1 MNPVLII
8 SLLVTLFVS
17 FSIVILLT
25 LSWRKKKRQHREFE
39 RLLDDIKERQEERS
53 NKLTRLLAKKHNLAQ
68 TEAQDLTKQ
77 LIIAEKSFL
86 QQFIDQQLQQSSVEH
101 FYEHLCE
108 LLDNYLNS
116 SSSDPNAKPNN
127 TIQSSS
133 HNDGRIT
140 KHDTKTPAQDW
151 GDVFD

>member
-1 MNPVLII
+1 MSPVLII

-39 RLLDDIKERQEERS
+39 CLLDDIKERQEARK
-53 NKLTRLLAKKHNLAQ
+53 NKLTRLLAEKHHLAQ
-68 TEAQDLTKQ
+68 TDAQDLTEQ
-77 LIIAEKSFL
+77 LILAEKSFL

-108 LLDNYLNS
+108 LLDNYLNCPPS
-116 SSSDPNAKPNN
+116 ESNPKSGN
-127 TIQSSS
+127 TVQSLSK
-133 HNDGRIT
+133 NTRRIT
-140 KHDTKTPAQDW
+140 NDDIKTPTPDW